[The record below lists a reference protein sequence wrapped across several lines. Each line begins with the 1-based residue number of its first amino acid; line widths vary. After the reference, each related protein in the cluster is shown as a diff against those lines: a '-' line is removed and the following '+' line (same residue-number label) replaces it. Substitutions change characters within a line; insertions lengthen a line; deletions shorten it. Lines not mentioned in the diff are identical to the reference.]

1 MEVWHNNKITAVET
15 WIRKITQPFIVSIVT
30 ETSTTLHGITI
41 YMGLVGHTNIYITLV
56 ESKIVVWN
64 IDSSRIKDCCFGAP
78 LFLFE
83 LWLPRNTNV
92 ARFLELLLSIYVE
105 FRTMVLIN
113 IRFFNSIHICTWDVG
128 PSKIIYSYLAFEV
141 SSPFFMMKLNSSSLG
156 ILISS

>member
-1 MEVWHNNKITAVET
+1 MGGFSFLVFLNPWASILKFLMVFCFGNHFLFKSILAGCERPLPHYMVLPYT
-15 WIRKITQPFIVSIVT
+15 WD
-30 ETSTTLHGITI
+30 LLA
-41 YMGLVGHTNIYITLV
+41 GLVYITLV
-56 ESKIVVWN
+56 ESKIVVCN

-113 IRFFNSIHICTWDVG
+113 IRSFQLHKHMYLRCGSIKNHLQLSNFW
-128 PSKIIYSYLAFEV
+128 SK
-141 SSPFFMMKLNSSSLG
+141 
-156 ILISS
+156 